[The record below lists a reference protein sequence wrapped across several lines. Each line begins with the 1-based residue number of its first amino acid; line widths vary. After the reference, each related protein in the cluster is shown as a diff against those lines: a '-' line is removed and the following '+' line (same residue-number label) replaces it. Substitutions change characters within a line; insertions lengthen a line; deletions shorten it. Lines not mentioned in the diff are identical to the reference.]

1 MAQTP
6 KSKTG
11 KVVPA
16 QNLDSESVSSPMWE
30 TLMEKLDRA
39 WAENK
44 IDRNTYEI
52 LLEALEESEARNMDV
67 ENA

>member
-1 MAQTP
+1 MAKAP
-6 KSKTG
+6 KTKTD

-39 WAENK
+39 WADNK